1 MSLFGVFMK
10 GIILAALLSI
20 PALAFAC
27 AVDHLTVK
35 DPYIRAMPEGQKNTA
50 AYLVINNDSNKALE
64 LVGVTTPVADKVEL
78 HEVVTTKG
86 VAKMQ
91 EVKVIKLAPKTGTE
105 LKPGGMHLM
114 LIGLKETL
122 KPGAVVPVTLT
133 FGDETSAVVDMTV
146 RDIRDASH
154 DHSH

>member
-1 MSLFGVFMK
+1 MK
-10 GIILAALLSI
+10 RIILSALLLI
-20 PALAFAC
+20 PALALAC

-35 DPYIRAMPEGQKNTA
+35 DPYIRAMPEGQKTTA
-50 AYLVINNDSNKALE
+50 AYLDIVNDSDKAIQLIS
-64 LVGVTTPVADKVEL
+64 VTSSVADKVEL

-91 EVKVIKLAPKTGTE
+91 QVKSITLAPKASTS

-114 LIGLKETL
+114 FMGLKEPL
-122 KPGAVVPVTLT
+122 KPGSVVPVTLT

-146 RDIRDASH
+146 RDIRSDAGH
-154 DHSH
+154 EHSH

>member
-1 MSLFGVFMK
+1 MK
-10 GIILAALLSI
+10 RILLAASLLI

-35 DPYIRAMPEGQKNTA
+35 DPYIRAMPEGQKTTA
-50 AYLVINNDSNKALE
+50 AYLDIANDSDKAIE
-64 LVGVTTPVADKVEL
+64 LIGVTSAVADKVEL

-91 EVKVIKLAPKTGTE
+91 QVKSITLAPKASTS

-122 KPGAVVPVTLT
+122 KPGSVVPVTLT
-133 FGDETSAVVDMTV
+133 FGDETSAVVEMTV
-146 RDIRDASH
+146 RDTRSDAEH
-154 DHSH
+154 GHSH